1 MMRYVVTEGTGRKA
15 NIPGYGVMGKTG
27 TAEKPSATGGYDQ
40 KRLVT
45 SFVAA
50 FPHSNPRYAMIVTLD
65 EPKAVEG
72 TYGYATAG
80 WNAAPVAGQ
89 VIRRIG
95 PILPGARDSSQ
106 YAQNEGGITP

>member
-1 MMRYVVTEGTGRKA
+1 MRFAVTDGTGRKA

-27 TAEKPSATGGYDQ
+27 TAEKPSDDGGYDQ
-40 KRLVT
+40 TRLVT

-50 FPHSNPRYAMIVTLD
+50 FPHSSPRYAMIITLD
-65 EPKAVEG
+65 EPKATE
-72 TYGYATAG
+72 ATRGNAGAG

-95 PILPGARDSSQ
+95 PILPGARDNSQ
-106 YAQNEGGITP
+106 LAGVGMMVTP